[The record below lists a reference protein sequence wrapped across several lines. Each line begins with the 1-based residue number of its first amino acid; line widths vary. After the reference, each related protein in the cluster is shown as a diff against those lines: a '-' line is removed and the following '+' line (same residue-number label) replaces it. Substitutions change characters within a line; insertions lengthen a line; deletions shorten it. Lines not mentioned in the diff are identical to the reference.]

1 MRVLLFSGSHSRH
14 LFVLAQLLKLD
25 AEFRVVVM
33 QRESVMPK
41 SPENIAD
48 RDRAN
53 FKRHF
58 EKRFEIESASFG
70 ELSYES
76 TYSGIETFL
85 CDSNTLNS

>member
-1 MRVLLFSGSHSRH
+1 
-14 LFVLAQLLKLD
+14 
-25 AEFRVVVM
+25 M

-70 ELSYES
+70 ELNYES
-76 TYSGIETFL
+76 TYSGIENSFAIQTRL
-85 CDSNTLNS
+85 IQKKLLSLLESNQVMSA